1 MGQNTKLIL
10 NRIASKQIDA
20 PHNWRELI
28 AAKMNVQSATVDAYA
43 RGIRGLKKD
52 KHIEVLTILNSLIVE
67 HQKNIELLT
76 A

>member
-10 NRIASKQIDA
+10 SRIASKQKDA
-20 PHNWRELI
+20 PYNWKDLI
-28 AAKMNVQSATVDAYA
+28 AVKMKVQPATVDAYA

-52 KHIEVLTILNSLIVE
+52 KHIEVLTLLNSLIVE
-67 HQKNIELLT
+67 HNDHIQVLT